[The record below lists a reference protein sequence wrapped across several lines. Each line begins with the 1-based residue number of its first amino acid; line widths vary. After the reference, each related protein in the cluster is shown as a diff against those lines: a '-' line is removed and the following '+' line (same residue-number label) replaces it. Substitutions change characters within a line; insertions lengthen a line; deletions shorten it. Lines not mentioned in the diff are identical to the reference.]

1 MKNMM
6 IKILV
11 LLLMGLFGSC
21 HLKGLVDISTEE
33 DGEDIKFKIRFKE
46 SNEFDQNSNNNN
58 EELTNLL
65 VNKFGLSAQQIK
77 AIQHLRRIVVDF
89 DKEDKYTNNEFY
101 QFIDCLKGLE
111 LKDLADNILC
121 IMNEIKEVIKFIGA
135 VKNDKKKQELFL
147 EFKQIEDDYM
157 SIIRDSYSRPVINR
171 AEIIKIYNLIQK
183 NKFETF
189 KYQRIRAVD
198 FASTR
203 ENKELIRYIKEI
215 IDNTQPSEETAQINK
230 DRHYTRLIFK
240 IIESVYLNEDFLTSF
255 SKKIS
260 ELRKI
265 IDSVM
270 LVIDNEQDTNKK
282 QEMETQFN
290 NAKEQYESDVVNIY
304 MNFDHMKDRP
314 EWSQFLG
321 LQERILLHKNAFN
334 NIITSS

>member
-1 MKNMM
+1 ML

-46 SNEFDQNSNNNN
+46 SNGFDQNSNNN

-65 VNKFGLSAQQIK
+65 VNKFGLSKQQIK
-77 AIQHLRRIVVDF
+77 AIQHLRRIVIDF
-89 DKEDKYTNNEFY
+89 DKEDKYTNDEFY
-101 QFIDCLKGLE
+101 QFIDCIKGLE

-121 IMNEIKEVIKFIGA
+121 IINEIEEVIKFIGA
-135 VKNDKKKQELFL
+135 VKNDKKKQELYL
-147 EFKQIEDDYM
+147 DFKQLEDDYM

-183 NKFETF
+183 NKFEIF

-203 ENKELIRYIKEI
+203 ENKELIRYLKEI
-215 IDNTQPSEETAQINK
+215 IDNAQPAEETAQINK
-230 DRHYTRLIFK
+230 DRHFIRLIFK
-240 IIESVYLNEDFLTSF
+240 ISESSYLNEEFLTSF

-260 ELRKI
+260 ELLKI
-265 IDSVM
+265 INSVM
-270 LVIDNEQDTNKK
+270 LVINNEQDPNKK
-282 QEMETQFN
+282 QEMETTFN
-290 NAKEQYESDVVNIY
+290 EVKEQYESDIVNVY
-304 MNFDHMKDRP
+304 MNPANMNERP
-314 EWSQFLG
+314 DWSQFLG
-321 LQERILLHKNAFN
+321 LQERIFLYKNSFN
-334 NIITSS
+334 SIITSS

>member
-1 MKNMM
+1 MKNMI

-46 SNEFDQNSNNNN
+46 SNGFDQNSNNN

-65 VNKFGLSAQQIK
+65 VNKSGLSKQQVK
-77 AIQHLRRIVVDF
+77 AIQHLRRIVIDF
-89 DKEDKYTNNEFY
+89 DKEDKYTNDEFY
-101 QFIDCLKGLE
+101 QFIDCLKGSE

-121 IMNEIKEVIKFIGA
+121 IINEIEEVIKFIGA
-135 VKNDKKKQELFL
+135 VKNDKKKQELYL
-147 EFKQIEDDYM
+147 EFKQLEDDYM

-189 KYQRIRAVD
+189 KYQRIRAID

-215 IDNTQPSEETAQINK
+215 IDNAQLSEETAQINK

-240 IIESVYLNEDFLTSF
+240 ISESSYLNEDFLTSF

-265 IDSVM
+265 INSVM
-270 LVIDNEQDTNKK
+270 LVIENEQDTNKK
-282 QEMETQFN
+282 QEMKTQFN
-290 NAKEQYESDVVNIY
+290 NAKEEYESDVVNIY

-321 LQERILLHKNAFN
+321 LQERIFLYKNSFN
-334 NIITSS
+334 RIITSS